1 MYITQIYG
9 VVLQK
14 AISFEVHI
22 QSDIRGYTLY
32 VADLG
37 VGRGFVVTGDNF
49 EVLIKNIMG
58 TVSKWRKIVE
68 DPSQKL
74 ITNEDD
80 IEVLKTKINEW
91 YKGK

>member
-22 QSDIRGYTLY
+22 QSDISGHTLY
-32 VADLG
+32 IADLG

-49 EVLIKNIMG
+49 EVLIKNIMS
-58 TVSKWRKIVE
+58 TVSKWRKITE
-68 DPSQKL
+68 DPTQS
-74 ITNEDD
+74 IISNEDD
-80 IEVLKTKINEW
+80 IEIIRQKINEW
-91 YKGK
+91 YKGV